1 MLGQRV
7 LQVQLTM
14 SNGNVVTLDE
24 TLDLRVQ
31 TQSVA
36 LGIQAHASIQVYNLS
51 EQLRLQI
58 LSRINEY
65 QNHLTQSSG
74 SGKPFVPV
82 TIMAGYSSAASSS
95 QPASNNST
103 QIFTGEAYSSR
114 LLSGPPNIGIQ
125 IMAATRQVDKTA
137 IPAAL
142 PAAQMTFLAA
152 AQYAAAQ
159 AGLQLQ
165 CTASCNSVTITN
177 PFITATN
184 VGQLPKMLMYLAPA
198 NNPVDVFIDSGTL
211 YVRDRNAIAD
221 GSTPLAVNEFIG
233 MPNWNEFGCDF
244 TTLFRTDIR
253 MHTAVAIQSLLNP
266 SLNGNYVPY
275 RIENDLTSRGEP
287 FYTHVGAALPAN
299 ASVQ

>member
-7 LQVQLTM
+7 LNVQLTM

-31 TQSVA
+31 TQAVA
-36 LGIQAHASIQVYNLS
+36 LGIQAHAMIQVYNLS
-51 EQLRLQI
+51 QVVRQQI

-65 QNHLTQSSG
+65 QNHLTQTSG
-74 SGKPFVPV
+74 SGSPFVPV
-82 TIMAGYSSAASSS
+82 TITAGYNSPASAS
-95 QPASNNST
+95 QPASNNTT

-137 IPAAL
+137 IPSAL

-152 AQYAAAQ
+152 AQYAATQ

-165 CTASCNSVTITN
+165 CTASCNSVAVTN

-184 VGQLPKMLMYLAPA
+184 IGQLPKMLMYLAPT

-211 YVRDRNAIAD
+211 YVRDRNAMAD
-221 GSTPLAVNEFIG
+221 GSTPLAINEFIG
-233 MPNWNEFGCDF
+233 VPNLNEYGCDF
-244 TTLFRTDIR
+244 SVLFRTDIR
-253 MHTAVAIQSLLNP
+253 MHTAVAVQSVLNP
-266 SLNGNYVPY
+266 ALNGNYVPY
-275 RIENDLTSRGEP
+275 HVGHDLTSRGES
-287 FYTHVGAALPAN
+287 FYTTVGAAVPAN
-299 ASVQ
+299 SSVM